1 MFHVSAI
8 YKYGPKEVRLVSAL
22 LFVLSLLFVLLSQRG
37 KHSLEHFMRPWQELL
52 LLTLPFQGFSSLD
65 TWVHTTRF
73 PLKTTPLKQ
82 TGMIKKKKKEWGVN
96 THLTGKEYRH

>member
-8 YKYGPKEVRLVSAL
+8 YKYGPKEVRLASA
-22 LFVLSLLFVLLSQRG
+22 LLFVLLSQQG

-82 TGMIKKKKKEWGVN
+82 TGMIKKKKKRVGSKYTFNGERV
-96 THLTGKEYRH
+96 